1 MVFAFQ
7 LARQGGNERKK
18 RQPPDRPDEPANPGA
33 AKGKETCP
41 EEESSARQALL
52 SKKKRT
58 LFRRKTGNS
67 GEVFCCLE

>member
-52 SKKKRT
+52 FPLRKSV
-58 LFRRKTGNS
+58 LFSDAKPAIPAK
-67 GEVFCCLE
+67 FLAL